1 MADRTGQQLGNYRI
15 LRLLGKGG
23 FAEVYLGEHIYLQTR
38 VAIKVLD
45 TQLTPGDM
53 QDFLSE
59 ARTIARLA
67 HPHIVRVIDFGRDRE
82 SPFLVMDYAPHGTL
96 RERYPRGTIL
106 PLSTVILYAGQA
118 ATALQHAHNHHI
130 IHRDIKPE
138 NMLLGQQ
145 DELLLSDFG
154 IATIVHRT
162 ASQFTQDMVGTVAY
176 MAPEQVQGK
185 PRPASDQY
193 SLAVIVYEWL
203 SGACPFQGTLTE
215 IATQQIL
222 TLPPPLHE
230 KAPGIAPAVE
240 QVVMTALT
248 KDPKQRFADVLTFAS
263 ALEQACQSSAGATTE
278 KQTPYPAP
286 LSSLIEKQSPVGSGN
301 RTKQVWSIGKRQ
313 LLAMLVGLLLYAN
326 LSHIFLALYLRRG
339 NPPDVLWL
347 LPAALIPLFIGA
359 VFGPWAGLVTGG
371 LGFFIG
377 DYISARLNLDL
388 HSALLGS
395 LCCWSPRSF
404 DIGFIPVGFIA
415 GLSGLLTG
423 GRYHTARNV
432 ALAAAF
438 SIAGIVTGFFAVFN
452 HIWGVTILGT
462 WGDFVH
468 IALPNIILTLVMLPI
483 LLALYNRVVSR
494 WQQAY

>member
-1 MADRTGQQLGNYRI
+1 MADRTGQQLGNYHI
-15 LRLLGKGG
+15 LRLLDKGG

-38 VAIKVLD
+38 VAIKVLN
-45 TQLTPGDM
+45 TQLTPQDM
-53 QDFLSE
+53 QRFLTE

-67 HPHIVRVIDFGRDRE
+67 HPHIVRVIDFGRDGE
-82 SPFLVMDYAPHGTL
+82 TPFLVMDYAPHGTL
-96 RERYPRGTIL
+96 RQRYPRGTIL
-106 PLSTVILYAGQA
+106 PLPVAVMYASQA
-118 ATALQHAHNHHI
+118 ATALQHAHNQHI

-138 NMLLGQQ
+138 
-145 DELLLSDFG
+145 
-154 IATIVHRT
+154 
-162 ASQFTQDMVGTVAY
+162 Y

-193 SLAVIVYEWL
+193 ALAIIVYEWL

-222 TLPPPLHE
+222 ALPPPLHE
-230 KAPGIAPAVE
+230 KAPGISPAVE
-240 QVVMTALT
+240 QVVMTALA
-248 KDPKQRFADVLTFAS
+248 KDPKQRFAGVLTFAS

-278 KQTPYPAP
+278 KQAPYPATI
-286 LSSLIEKQSPVGSGN
+286 SSLFEKQSPTGSGN
-301 RTKQVWSIGKRQ
+301 RAKQPWGIGRRQ
-313 LLAMLVGLLLYAN
+313 LLAMLIGLLLYAN

-377 DYISARLNLDL
+377 DYISARLNVDL
-388 HSALLGS
+388 RSALLGS

-404 DIGFIPVGFIA
+404 DIGFVPIGFIA
-415 GLSGLLTG
+415 GLSTLITG

-432 ALAAAF
+432 ALAVAF
-438 SIAGIVTGFFAVFN
+438 GIAGIVTGFFAVFN

-468 IALPNIILTLVMLPI
+468 IALPNIILTLVTLP
-483 LLALYNRVVSR
+483 LLLVLYNGVISR
-494 WQQAY
+494 RAY

>member
-23 FAEVYLGEHIYLQTR
+23 FAGVYLGEHIYLQTL

-53 QDFLSE
+53 QRFLTE

-67 HPHIVRVIDFGRDRE
+67 HPHIVRVIDFGRDGE

-96 RERYPRGTIL
+96 RQRYPRGTIL
-106 PLSTVILYAGQA
+106 PLPVAVMYASQA
-118 ATALQHAHNHHI
+118 ATALQHAHNQHI

-154 IATIVHRT
+154 IATIAHRT

-193 SLAVIVYEWL
+193 ALAVIVYEWL

-230 KAPGIAPAVE
+230 KAPGISPAVE
-240 QVVMTALT
+240 QVVMTALS
-248 KDPKQRFADVLTFAS
+248 KDPKQRFAGVLTFAS
-263 ALEQACQSSAGATTE
+263 SLEQACQSSAGATTE
-278 KQTPYPAP
+278 KQAPYPAAI
-286 LSSLIEKQSPVGSGN
+286 SSPVEKQPPAGSGN
-301 RTKQVWSIGKRQ
+301 RAKQVWGIGRRQ
-313 LLAMLVGLLLYAN
+313 LLAMLIGLLLYAN

-347 LPAALIPLFIGA
+347 LPAVVIPLFCGV
-359 VFGPWAGLVTGG
+359 VFGPWVGLVIGG
-371 LGFFIG
+371 FGFFIG
-377 DYISARLNLDL
+377 DYISARLNIDL
-388 HSALLGS
+388 RSALLGS

-404 DIGFIPVGFIA
+404 DIGFMPVGFIA
-415 GLSGLLTG
+415 GLSMLITG
-423 GRYHTARNV
+423 GRLHTVRNV
-432 ALAAAF
+432 ALAVAF
-438 SIAGIVTGFFAVFN
+438 SIAGIVIGFFAAFN
-452 HIWGVTILGT
+452 HIWGVTILGA
-462 WGDFVH
+462 WGDFAHV
-468 IALPNIILTLVMLPI
+468 ALPNIILTLVMLPF
-483 LLALYNRVVSR
+483 LLVLYNRVISR
-494 WQQAY
+494 REY